1 MEPRPEE
8 VLPHLPVSGPS
19 IHPHPSSPTVVPRK
33 RRARLL
39 DLGARRW
46 CHLPD
51 ESTGFGGGGFGRGDG
66 NWTDLEVAANDRT
79 WTDLEVADGDGAW
92 MDLEVAADD
101 GTWTGRHNATVWSSF
116 GNRMTTRSCS
126 MASRSLWWCRL
137 GPAVELDAGSAQ
149 VFLRAVTAPRGFVH
163 TGLRGAPA
171 TREAATSP
179 KQALPT
185 KGAAASRG

>member
-51 ESTGFGGGGFGRGDG
+51 ESTGFGGGGFGRGDRRLKLDG
-66 NWTDLEVAANDRT
+66 FGGGGQRPNLDGFGGGGRRRSLDGFGGGGRRRNLDGAAQCDRVELLRQQDDDEKLQHGVAEPVVVSPWSGRGARRRQRSG
-79 WTDLEVADGDGAW
+79 LPAGGDGA
-92 MDLEVAADD
+92 
-101 GTWTGRHNATVWSSF
+101 
-116 GNRMTTRSCS
+116 TRLCTHRPS
-126 MASRSLWWCRL
+126 
-137 GPAVELDAGSAQ
+137 GSAGHSGGGGE
-149 VFLRAVTAPRGFVH
+149 P
-163 TGLRGAPA
+163 
-171 TREAATSP
+171 
-179 KQALPT
+179 
-185 KGAAASRG
+185 